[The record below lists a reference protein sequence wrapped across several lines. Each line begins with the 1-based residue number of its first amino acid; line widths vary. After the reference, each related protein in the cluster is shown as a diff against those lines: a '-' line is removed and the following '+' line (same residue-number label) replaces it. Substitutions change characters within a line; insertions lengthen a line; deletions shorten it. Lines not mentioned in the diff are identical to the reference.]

1 MYMLKAGLQPPQYV
15 GTESILQQ
23 QGREAATPLVRKPR
37 DNPAT
42 TPAARRGLAHG
53 PSRENPA
60 TAAAHARGPAS
71 PAAESRGVR
80 RTRHHRHTDTHP
92 RAPAPAPGHGG
103 RRGRGST
110 CPPGSPG
117 RVTFGLQRA
126 CREGA
131 AVTGSSEASPGG
143 TGAGARGR
151 EGRPLRGFLRWSPP
165 CGSQGDGRDP
175 HSRTLPTRPPGQLER
190 PARRRPG
197 RKPGPAVNLGTS
209 RKPPPPQTKPR
220 AQTSPPPPRVVNTAQ
235 MPSPRS

>member
-92 RAPAPAPGHGG
+92 RAPAPAP
-103 RRGRGST
+103 RGTAAAEGEGARAR
-110 CPPGSPG
+110 PG
-117 RVTFGLQRA
+117 L
-126 CREGA
+126 REGLPSACSVPA
-131 AVTGSSEASPGG
+131 AKV
-143 TGAGARGR
+143 
-151 EGRPLRGFLRWSPP
+151 
-165 CGSQGDGRDP
+165 
-175 HSRTLPTRPPGQLER
+175 QL
-190 PARRRPG
+190 
-197 RKPGPAVNLGTS
+197 
-209 RKPPPPQTKPR
+209 
-220 AQTSPPPPRVVNTAQ
+220 
-235 MPSPRS
+235 